1 MPSTGRHSEAFSQEI
16 VPIHQG
22 RSFSPFLRRVVRISS
37 RVACNRKASTLWR
50 GGALWGKLRT
60 RCHQARG
67 LGPGRG
73 HHHHREPSVQH
84 VRGGHAW
91 EREGGE
97 LLVHRRGPGPGSRR
111 SSLEKPS
118 STRAGGRGERWGV
131 PHCLEEKEKTNAW
144 VNARNFQVSI
154 IVRQNLC
161 QKSIFGCE
169 EKI

>member
-1 MPSTGRHSEAFSQEI
+1 MGEAKNT
-16 VPIHQG
+16 VPPNTWSG
-22 RSFSPFLRRVVRISS
+22 
-37 RVACNRKASTLWR
+37 
-50 GGALWGKLRT
+50 T
-60 RCHQARG
+60 RPDIIIIAN
-67 LGPGRG
+67 LLPNMF
-73 HHHHREPSVQH
+73 
-84 VRGGHAW
+84 RGGHAR

-131 PHCLEEKEKTNAW
+131 PHCLEEKEKTKSW

-154 IVRQNLC
+154 HRETKSLSK
-161 QKSIFGCE
+161 KSIFGCE